1 MIRRVFLDIDTHYD
15 FMDPPG
21 MLYVPGGFPGGT
33 RAGKRVIFSIYPAS
47 LLTFSLCRFMIVE
60 RRKNGLFRG
69 RIPAENNSE

>member
-15 FMDPPG
+15 FMDPRG
-21 MLYVPGGFPGGT
+21 KLYLPGFPGGT
-33 RAGKRVIFSIYPAS
+33 QAEKRAIFSIYPAS

-60 RRKNGLFRG
+60 KRKNGLFRG